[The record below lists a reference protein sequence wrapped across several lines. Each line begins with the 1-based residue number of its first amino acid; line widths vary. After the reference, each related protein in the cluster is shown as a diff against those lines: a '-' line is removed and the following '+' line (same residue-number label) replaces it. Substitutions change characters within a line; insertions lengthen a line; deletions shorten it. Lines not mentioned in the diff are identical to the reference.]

1 MKVSRPILGLALV
14 ALLAVG
20 VLGTGWNVVG
30 QRLLAPA
37 APAREG
43 NPAPALNL
51 PLLDGGSADL
61 SRERGKVVL
70 VNFWATW
77 CEPCRAEMAGLQ
89 QLDHNLSADHFE
101 LYAVDLEETSTAITP
116 FRQQIGF
123 TLPVLLDGDGA
134 VSHAYGVRALPAT
147 FIVDRSGIVRDQRL
161 GPLVSGDDTTPWSQA
176 WVEARV
182 RQLLAS

>member
-1 MKVSRPILGLALV
+1 MKISRPILGLGLV
-14 ALLAVG
+14 ALLAVLAVG
-20 VLGTGWNVVG
+20 GWLVVG
-30 QRLLAPA
+30 QRLVAPPA
-37 APAREG
+37 TAREG
-43 NPAPALNL
+43 SPAPNLNL

-61 SRERGKVVL
+61 TQQRGKVVL

-89 QLDHNLSADHFE
+89 QLDHNLSADPFQ

-123 TLPVLLDGDGA
+123 TLPILLDGDGT

-147 FIVDRSGIVRDQRL
+147 FIVDRSGVVREQRL
-161 GPLVSGDDTTPWSQA
+161 GPLVSGDGDTPWSQA